1 MRLFELLLTLEVII
15 SLFLFFREKRN
26 VKSINILAIITIITF
41 ALHYFIEG
49 IRWQLYF
56 IYLICIIIIL
66 FNLTKGKINK
76 KWLRNILLISSLL
89 IVVFSSTLAIIL
101 PVFKL
106 PEMHSKFSVGT
117 DYMTFKDK
125 ERDNR
130 IINVKVWYPTS
141 AHDGVNDLYCQ
152 NPIESLNGLMGMPGF
167 VFGHLILVK
176 TGAFYKSDILNTT
189 NKYPLIIY
197 LHGAV
202 STNVD
207 NTELL
212 QELAGNG
219 YIVMA
224 IDFKFS
230 YESYHLNK
238 SEATTMNFESQMRF
252 SASLF
257 QKVVPNQVEDI
268 LFCINEMQ
276 TKKYRLSDYID
287 FSKISLIGHSLGGS
301 TAINASLENKNIAAV
316 VNIDGPIDKDAIL
329 RFHSPLLY
337 ISSYSPD
344 LSDEKLTNKGL
355 PDTHF
360 YRDVKNFE
368 LKNVRQI
375 FNKNQDQSHW
385 VRFKNAGHLDFTDL
399 AFVIPLMKTKGYDK
413 TKGDSLKTV
422 MILDFLDCSLNKTKI
437 FNKIKNNSIEWIK

>member
-1 MRLFELLLTLEVII
+1 MRLFELLLILEVII

-26 VKSINILAIITIITF
+26 QTISNILANITIITF
-41 ALHYFIEG
+41 GLHYFIEG

-56 IYLICIIIIL
+56 IYLLCILIII
-66 FNLTKGKINK
+66 FNLIKGKINK
-76 KWLRNILLISSLL
+76 RWLRNILLVSSLL
-89 IVVFSSTLAIIL
+89 LVVFSSVLAIIL

-106 PEMHSKFSVGT
+106 PVMHSKYSVGT
-117 DYMTFKDK
+117 DYMAFTDIK
-125 ERDNR
+125 RNNR
-130 IINVKVWYPTS
+130 IVNVKVWYPTS

-152 NPIESLNGLMGMPGF
+152 NPNESLNGLMGMPGF
-167 VFGHLILVK
+167 VFEHLRLVK
-176 TGAFYKSDILNTT
+176 TGAFYKSDILNRT

-197 LHGAV
+197 SHGAV

-230 YESYHLNK
+230 FESYHLNK
-238 SEATTMNFESQMRF
+238 SEATTMNFEAQKKF

-268 LFCINEMQ
+268 LFCINEME
-276 TKKYRLSDYID
+276 TKRYRLSDLID

-316 VNIDGPIDKDAIL
+316 VNIDGPIDIDAIV

-337 ISSYSPD
+337 ISSYSPN
-344 LSDEKLTNKGL
+344 LSDVELAKKGL

-368 LKNVRQI
+368 LKNVKQI
-375 FNKNQDQSHW
+375 FNKNHDQSHW

-399 AFVIPLMKTKGYDK
+399 SFVIPLMKTKGYDK
-413 TKGDSLKTV
+413 IEGDNLKAGI
-422 MILDFLDCSLNKTKI
+422 ILDFLDCSINKSKI
-437 FNKIKNNSIEWIK
+437 FDKIKDNSIEWIK